1 MSGWKQGPFQIKQY
15 YFCRHTETIRCTQA
29 QENRQKTPTTKTS
42 HSQVHNKQKFKLGT
56 IVDTDQINITLQR
69 RHEKIKHSEVQQ
81 MHTRTLA
88 KHQVLNTQLVKDTLQ
103 KNKSLGKRRR
113 QGPAKNCQKTHNRK
127 TNYSEIDAQNYKQTI
142 GRRHTEKKKQ
152 TNKLLR
158 SRLAQL
164 QANIGKTKHSEIDAH
179 K

>member
-103 KNKSLGKRRR
+103 ENKSLGKRRR

-127 TNYSEIDAQNYKQTI
+127 TNYSEIDAQN
-142 GRRHTEKKKQ
+142 
-152 TNKLLR
+152 
-158 SRLAQL
+158 
-164 QANIGKTKHSEIDAH
+164 
-179 K
+179 